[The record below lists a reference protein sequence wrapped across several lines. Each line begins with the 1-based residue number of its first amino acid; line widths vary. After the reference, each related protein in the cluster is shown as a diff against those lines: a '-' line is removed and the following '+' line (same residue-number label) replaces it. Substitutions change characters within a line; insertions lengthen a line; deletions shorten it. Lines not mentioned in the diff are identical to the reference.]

1 MAWSVRSAWGP
12 KILMKLL
19 STITTEDRWV
29 IGSIA
34 LTLSG
39 IILGALLAEPRAFG
53 VTALTV
59 IGLLFIAWSVT
70 HSPRLSWLLVFGL
83 VAGVLELWADWVHVV
98 YFHSLVYTDYFGFRL
113 LASPSYMPIGWWLT
127 VVQFG
132 YLALRLADR
141 WPAWSAVGVPTALGM
156 TLPPWYEEF
165 APSARAWYYPPHGM
179 MLSHTPLWIIFTY
192 GGCMFAIASSAV
204 LLYRPQAWGRA
215 VIAGIFTGAG
225 IMFSGV
231 IWFALLGGAE
241 S

>member
-1 MAWSVRSAWGP
+1 
-12 KILMKLL
+12 MKLL
-19 STITTEDRWV
+19 PSITAEDRWV
-29 IGSIA
+29 VGSIA

-39 IILGALLAEPRAFG
+39 IILGALLAEPKVLGIA
-53 VTALTV
+53 ALTV
-59 IGLLFIAWSVT
+59 IGLLFIVRSVT

-98 YFHSLVYTDYFGFRL
+98 YFHSLVYTDYFGFQL
-113 LASPSYMPIGWWLT
+113 LVSPSYMPIGWWLT

-132 YLALRLADR
+132 YVALRLADR
-141 WPAWSAVGVPTALGM
+141 WPAWLAVGVPTALGM
-156 TLPPWYEEF
+156 SLPPWYEELA
-165 APSARAWYYPPHGM
+165 APARAWYYPPHGV

-215 VIAGIFTGAG
+215 MMAGLFTAAG

-231 IWFALLGGAE
+231 LWFELLGGGKSWSAKITF
-241 S
+241 